1 MNRRRILMT
10 GFLCSIVV
18 SIAAITLESAAI
30 DWPPRWQVIGNG
42 ESGVLDITVEDS
54 GVVTAR
60 LFEESV
66 EVLVSG
72 RHLVIHRD
80 TGRRTEIWEG
90 WLSVEKAGSQ
100 RIVAGTI
107 SVDEDGQTRIFPW
120 YGTPVVT
127 DSPSPPPVV
136 AAPASPEP
144 TTLTAQEQPAE
155 AEATATVTGGP
166 LSGTWVTMLG
176 ERMEIGQDG
185 KKLTVKTPDGSSHSG
200 RMTGAASLVVG
211 LRKGCCSGTLESL
224 DVIAWSDGARWERTD

>member
-18 SIAAITLESAAI
+18 SLAAIAVVSAAI
-30 DWPPRWQVIGNG
+30 DWPPRWHVNGNG

-107 SVDEDGQTRIFPW
+107 SVDEDGQTRVYPW
-120 YGTPVVT
+120 YGTLVVT

-136 AAPASPEP
+136 VAPVSPEP
-144 TTLTAQEQPAE
+144 TTSTASEQPAE
-155 AEATATVTGGP
+155 AEATVTVTGGP
-166 LSGTWVTMLG
+166 LSGTWVTMMD

-211 LRKGCCSGTLESL
+211 LRKGCCNGTLESP
-224 DVIAWSDGARWERTD
+224 DVIVWSDGARWERTD